1 MRGYIDPNT
10 GGILFQVL
18 ATVFALLSGTALL
31 FSRQIRAA
39 FARAM
44 RFLRDLR
51 DREEQGEQP
60 AKVHS
65 DDSVTQSE
73 EH

>member
-1 MRGYIDPNT
+1 MYIDPNT

-18 ATVFALLSGTALL
+18 ATSFAVLSGAALL

-51 DREEQGEQP
+51 GRGKQGGQP
-60 AKVHS
+60 AETRS
-65 DDSVTQSE
+65 DDVVIQGKGE
-73 EH
+73 GQ